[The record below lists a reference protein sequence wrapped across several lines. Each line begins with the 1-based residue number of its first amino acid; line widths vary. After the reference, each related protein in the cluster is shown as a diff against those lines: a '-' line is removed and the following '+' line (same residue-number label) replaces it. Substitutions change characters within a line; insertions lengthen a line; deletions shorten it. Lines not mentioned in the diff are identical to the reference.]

1 MFSWR
6 INMRMTQIN
15 ITTNGILELDI
26 MELPPS
32 CVVIISEGKAKISEL
47 PAFAETKI
55 TTHQGKVTRVK
66 WDEGEAF

>member
-1 MFSWR
+1 
-6 INMRMTQIN
+6 MRMTPID
-15 ITTNGILELDI
+15 ISTNGVIELDI
-26 MELPPS
+26 MELPPN
-32 CVVIISEGKAKISEL
+32 CVVIISEGIAKISEL

>member
-1 MFSWR
+1 MKDVKIDSQGFL
-6 INMRMTQIN
+6 N
-15 ITTNGILELDI
+15 IDI
-26 MELPPS
+26 MELPVN
-32 CVVIISEGKAKISEL
+32 CVIIVSEGKAKISEL

>member
-1 MFSWR
+1 
-6 INMRMTQIN
+6 MRMKKLEIDSQGLLN
-15 ITTNGILELDI
+15 IDI

>member
-1 MFSWR
+1 
-6 INMRMTQIN
+6 MRMKEIN
-15 ITTNGILELDI
+15 ISSNGVLELDI

-32 CVVIISEGKAKISEL
+32 CVVIISEGRLKISEL

-55 TTHQGKVTRVK
+55 TTHQGKVTRVR